1 MFVSVGFMFFKRL
14 NVFLKYNFLMKKL
27 IILFFWIGIFIV
39 VVINM
44 FVLIKFESESKILIN
59 RL

>member
-1 MFVSVGFMFFKRL
+1 MFFKRL
-14 NVFLKYNFLMKKL
+14 NVFLKYNFFMKKL